1 MQYFSVVKS
10 TVKIVS
16 KLVVAY
22 FVALPLL
29 FGLHAKDHQ
38 HSNLEAHSDETE
50 LRSECSLCDL
60 YHTQTAVE
68 AIQLQVRKAN
78 FFTEVEKHYC
88 EVLVCTS
95 AATNFLRGPPNA

>member
-1 MQYFSVVKS
+1 MKS
-10 TVKIVS
+10 AVQIGS
-16 KLVVAY
+16 KFLLAY
-22 FVALPLL
+22 FIALPLL

-38 HSNLEAHSDETE
+38 HSNLEAHSGETE
-50 LRSECSLCDL
+50 LTSECSLCDL

-68 AIQLQVRKAN
+68 VIQLQVRKAN